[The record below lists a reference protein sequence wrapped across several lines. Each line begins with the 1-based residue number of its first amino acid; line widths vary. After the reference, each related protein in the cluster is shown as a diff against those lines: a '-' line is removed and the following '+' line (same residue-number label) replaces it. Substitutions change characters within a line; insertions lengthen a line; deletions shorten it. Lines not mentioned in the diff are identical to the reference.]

1 MNWMHKLPLKQRIVA
16 GCYLVAA
23 LFAIPVLVTFMIL
36 GNIILGIV
44 LIVVLAALTFPVAR
58 FIERTLTSSFDDI
71 ANVSHSISKGD
82 FTSRADEN
90 GSMGT

>member
-1 MNWMHKLPLKQRIVA
+1 MIYVSSYYRPITFKSHIITPIHNINKEDIIPMNWMHKLPLKQRIVA

-44 LIVVLAALTFPVAR
+44 LVDRKSVV
-58 FIERTLTSSFDDI
+58 
-71 ANVSHSISKGD
+71 
-82 FTSRADEN
+82 
-90 GSMGT
+90 